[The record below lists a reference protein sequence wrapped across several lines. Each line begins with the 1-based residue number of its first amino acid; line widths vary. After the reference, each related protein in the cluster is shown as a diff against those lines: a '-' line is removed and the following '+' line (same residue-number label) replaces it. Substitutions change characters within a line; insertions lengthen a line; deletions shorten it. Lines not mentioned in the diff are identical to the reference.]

1 MSRLRSNGRTTARRT
16 AAVLALVFGVILVSG
31 CDTGSKRASTYQR
44 LVGPWTPERL
54 QVDGVEVT
62 GQLDER
68 YGDTEN
74 IRIEFTG
81 GTDEPRTFRLV
92 GVRPNDTLQVS
103 GQVSVP
109 QANLLVMQGGF
120 GQSVSW
126 TFRFVEDFSNSAEFW
141 LPNTRAA
148 GSRAFLE
155 ALLPGRG
162 WGEAQRVRL
171 DLLRDHSPDEGAN
184 ANFSQDG

>member
-1 MSRLRSNGRTTARRT
+1 M
-16 AAVLALVFGVILVSG
+16 LVAG
-31 CDTGSKRASTYQR
+31 CDTGSERASNYQR

-54 QVDGVEVT
+54 HVSGVDVT

-74 IRIEFTG
+74 IQIEFDG
-81 GTDEPRTFRLV
+81 GGEEPGSYRLI
-92 GVRPNDTLQVS
+92 GVRPSDTLQVS

-120 GQSVSW
+120 GQPVSW
-126 TFRFVEDFSNSAEFW
+126 TFRFVEDFSNSVEFR